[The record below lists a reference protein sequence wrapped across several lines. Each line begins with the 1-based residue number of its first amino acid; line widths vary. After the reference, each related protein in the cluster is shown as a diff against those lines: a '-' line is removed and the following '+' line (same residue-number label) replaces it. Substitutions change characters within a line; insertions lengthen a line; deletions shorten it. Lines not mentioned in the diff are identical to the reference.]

1 MFKAALWRSDK
12 NKVKV
17 VFKLQFH
24 ATQLTKAGGE
34 TWMISLVP
42 ADTGKPTIKSD
53 KAVVRDGSCFWENPL
68 YETVKFNRDSKSGKV
83 LERIYYFVVGTGSS
97 KGGVFGEASFDF
109 SSFAEATK
117 VSRVSLP
124 LEKSQTE
131 AVLHV
136 SIQRIQ
142 ESTDQ
147 RDVEDIENA
156 KLNPKIYSLSTHF
169 GNGDDEDVTARR
181 DAVEDMQFNVAV
193 SKVSDLIMNRR
204 ASSESDVT
212 VSSFISGSKSDT
224 PMAIFEQNQKSQWEW
239 LGNAALEASTDDSSS
254 TPRATFSRQPSGL
267 ASDILIENLK
277 SEVTALSRKLEMSEL
292 ELQTLRKQIVKESK
306 RGQELSKEIA
316 CSKEENDSLKE
327 ECGKLKA
334 SLRHSDGS
342 KNKTQMH
349 FEGDSQ
355 DRKIQMH
362 FEGDSQALVRELR
375 QELVHV
381 KELNSNLQIQ
391 LQKTQESN
399 SELILAVQDLEEM
412 LDQKNQEMSN
422 FGDKQLELIDT
433 DKSSKVDS
441 MCETNDEEQKA
452 LEKLVKEHRGAKES
466 YLLEQQ
472 MIDLRSE
479 IEIYRRDK
487 DELEMQMEQLAL
499 DYEIMKQENHEISYK
514 LEQSQ
519 IQEQLKIQYECSSSF
534 EIVHE
539 LECQVENL
547 ENELK
552 SRSKEFADSLITIS
566 ELETHVKNL
575 EDELEK
581 QAQGFEADLEALTL
595 AKVEQE
601 KRAII
606 AEETLRKTRCQNANT
621 AERLQGEFKR
631 LSTQMASTFDAN
643 EKLATKALAEAN
655 ELRMQ
660 KTRLEEILQN
670 ASEEHKSVKG
680 CYEDRL
686 AQLSRQIVSNL
697 NQIAQLEKQKAQD
710 KETQRVLSDEILAFK
725 DELGQMRKSSEEMA
739 LLLQKG
745 NNERSN
751 LESSVT
757 LLKTEAEEWQTELDT
772 KRHILEEKEV
782 LIENLQSQLHSIQS
796 RYDELKHSLLED
808 KSERDI
814 LKKQVSQLKNDLKKK
829 DYALLSMERKM
840 KDSSSRGSTGK
851 STPPNRG
858 NKEVTHLKERIQLLE
873 DQIML
878 KEKTLE
884 TSSNLFL
891 KREKD
896 LHNKIEEL
904 EATLEVLNRSS
915 GHLLENKVRKVAPNI
930 NSNQESRNYDEH
942 LNPTMEIST
951 INDSVASSAKG
962 EVLNDAVTD
971 GGDGETINEVAL
983 LKEKNKD
990 MEEEL
995 KEMQGRYSE
1004 ISLKFA
1010 EVEGERQ
1017 QLMMKLR
1024 NLKNARKNSQTDT
1037 DSVYISDFNRIRI

>member
-1 MFKAALWRSDK
+1 MFKSALWRSDK

-17 VFKLQFH
+17 LFKLQFH
-24 ATQLTKAGGE
+24 AAQLTKARGE

-42 ADTGKPTIKSD
+42 ADTGKPTVKSD
-53 KAVVRDGSCFWENPL
+53 KAVVRDGSCFWENPV
-68 YETVKFNRDSKSGKV
+68 YETVRFNRDSKSGKV
-83 LERIYYFVVGTGSS
+83 LERIYYFVVGRGSC

-109 SSFAEATK
+109 SSYAEATK
-117 VSRVSLP
+117 VSLVSLP
-124 LEKSQTE
+124 LGKSKTE

-147 RDVEDIENA
+147 RDVEEIENA
-156 KLNPKIYSLSTHF
+156 KLNPKIYSLTTHF
-169 GNGDDEDVTARR
+169 VNGNEDGSVKR
-181 DAVEDMQFNVAV
+181 DAVEDMQFNEAV
-193 SKVSDLIMNRR
+193 SKVSDFNTDRR
-204 ASSESDVT
+204 ASSEFDVT
-212 VSSFISGSKSDT
+212 MSSSDSGSKSDT
-224 PMAIFEQNQKSQWEW
+224 PTEIYEQNQKLQWGW

-254 TPRATFSRQPSGL
+254 TPRATFSRQPSEV
-267 ASDILIENLK
+267 ASGILIENLK

-306 RGQELSKEIA
+306 RGQDLSKEIA

-327 ECGKLKA
+327 ECAKLRE
-334 SLRHSDGS
+334 SLRHSNGS
-342 KNKTQMH
+342 KNKIH
-349 FEGDSQ
+349 
-355 DRKIQMH
+355 MH
-362 FEGDSQALVRELR
+362 FEGDSQALIEELR
-375 QELVHV
+375 QELNHA
-381 KELNSNLQIQ
+381 KELNSNVRIQ

-422 FGDKQLELIDT
+422 LGDRSLVLIGRDK
-433 DKSSKVDS
+433 KSSEVGS
-441 MCETNDEEQKA
+441 TCETNDEEQKS
-452 LEKLVKEHRGAKES
+452 LEELLKEHSGAMD
-466 YLLEQQ
+466 LREQR

-479 IEIYRRDK
+479 IDIYRRDK

-519 IQEQLKIQYECSSSF
+519 LQEQLKIQYECSSSF

-547 ENELK
+547 ENLLK
-552 SRSKEFADSLITIS
+552 SRSKEFADSLVTIR
-566 ELETHVKNL
+566 ELEAHVKSL
-575 EDELEK
+575 EEELEK
-581 QAQGFEADLEALTL
+581 QAQGFEADLEALTRT
-595 AKVEQE
+595 KIEQE

-606 AEETLRKTRCQNANT
+606 AEETLRKMRCQNANT

-670 ASEEHKSVKG
+670 ASEEHKSVIG

-686 AQLSRQIVSNL
+686 AQISRQMLFNL
-697 NQIAQLEKQKAQD
+697 NQIEQLEKQRAQD
-710 KETQRVLSDEILAFK
+710 KETQRTLSDEILALK
-725 DELGQMRKSSEEMA
+725 DELGHMRKSSEEMV

-745 NNERSN
+745 NYEQSK

-757 LLKTEAEEWQTELDT
+757 LLKNEAGEWQKELNEG
-772 KRHILEEKEV
+772 RRILEEKEV
-782 LIENLQSQLHSIQS
+782 LVETLQSQLHTIQS
-796 RYDELKHSLLED
+796 QYDELKHSSSED
-808 KSERDI
+808 KLERDI
-814 LKKQVSQLKNDLKKK
+814 LRKQVSQLKSGLKMKE
-829 DYALLSMERKM
+829 DALHSMERKVR
-840 KDSSSRGSTGK
+840 DSSSRGSTGK
-851 STPPNRG
+851 STSSHWG
-858 NKEVTHLKERIQLLE
+858 NKEVANLKERIRLLE
-873 DQIML
+873 GQIML
-878 KEKTLE
+878 KDNALE
-884 TSSNLFL
+884 TSSSLSS
-891 KREKD
+891 KKEKD
-896 LHNKIEEL
+896 LHSKIEEL
-904 EATLEVLNRSS
+904 EATLEALNRSGARLFES
-915 GHLLENKVRKVAPNI
+915 KVGKVAPNF
-930 NSNQESRNYDEH
+930 NSNQESRNCDEH
-942 LNPTMEIST
+942 LNPAIKIST
-951 INDSVASSAKG
+951 INDSAPTSTKG
-962 EVLNDAVTD
+962 EVLKDAETN
-971 GGDGETINEVAL
+971 GGDGETSNEVAL

-1017 QLMMKLR
+1017 QLIMKLR
-1024 NLKNARKNSQTDT
+1024 NLKKARKNSQTGM
-1037 DSVYISDFNRIRI
+1037 DSVYINDLTRI

>member
-1 MFKAALWRSDK
+1 MFKSALWRSDK
-12 NKVKV
+12 NKVRV

-24 ATQLTKAGGE
+24 AAQLTKAGGE

-42 ADTGKPTIKSD
+42 ADTGKPSIKSD

-83 LERIYYFVVGTGSS
+83 LERIYYFVVGTGAS

-109 SSFAEATK
+109 SSYAEATK
-117 VSRVSLP
+117 VSLVSLP

-142 ESTDQ
+142 KSSTDQ
-147 RDVEDIENA
+147 
-156 KLNPKIYSLSTHF
+156 SFGTHF
-169 GNGDDEDVTARR
+169 GNGNNDGTIKR

-193 SKVSDLIMNRR
+193 NKVSDLNMNRR

-212 VSSFISGSKSDT
+212 MSCSDSGSKSDT
-224 PMAIFEQNQKSQWEW
+224 LMEIYEQNQKSQWEW
-239 LGNAALEASTDDSSS
+239 LGNASLEASTDDSSS
-254 TPRATFSRQPSGL
+254 TPRARFSRQPSEV
-267 ASDILIENLK
+267 ASDILIENPK
-277 SEVTALSRKLEMSEL
+277 SEVAALSRKLEMSEL

-306 RGQELSKEIA
+306 RGQDLSKEIA
-316 CSKEENDSLKE
+316 CLKEEKDSLKE
-327 ECGKLKA
+327 ECEKLRE
-334 SLRHSDGS
+334 SLRHSDES
-342 KNKTQMH
+342 KNKIY
-349 FEGDSQ
+349 
-355 DRKIQMH
+355 RH
-362 FEGDSQALVRELR
+362 FEGDSQALVEELR
-375 QELVHV
+375 QELNHV
-381 KELNSNLQIQ
+381 KELNSNLRIQ

-412 LDQKNQEMSN
+412 LDQKSKEMSN
-422 FGDKQLELIDT
+422 LGDVSLALIDT
-433 DKSSKVDS
+433 DKKLSEVDS
-441 MCETNDEEQKA
+441 KCETNDEEQKA
-452 LEKLVKEHRGAKES
+452 LEELVKEHSGAKES

-479 IEIYRRDK
+479 IEIYTRDK

-499 DYEIMKQENHEISYK
+499 DYEIMKQENHEISHK

-519 IQEQLKIQYECSSSF
+519 LQEQLKIQYECSSSF
-534 EIVHE
+534 EIVHD

-552 SRSKEFADSLITIS
+552 SRSKEFADSLVTIS
-566 ELETHVKNL
+566 ELEAHVKSL
-575 EDELEK
+575 EEELEN
-581 QAQGFEADLEALTL
+581 QAQGFEADLEALTRT
-595 AKVEQE
+595 KIEQE

-606 AEETLRKTRCQNANT
+606 AEETLRKTRCQNASS

-631 LSTQMASTFDAN
+631 LSAQMASTFDTN

-660 KTRLEEILQN
+660 KTRLEEIIQN

-686 AQLSRQIVSNL
+686 AQLSRQMVLNL
-697 NQIAQLEKQKAQD
+697 NQIGQLEKQKTRD
-710 KETQRVLSDEILAFK
+710 KETQRVLSDEILTLK

-739 LLLQKG
+739 LLMQKG
-745 NNERSN
+745 DSEQSK

-757 LLKTEAEEWQTELDT
+757 LLKNEAEEWQKELN
-772 KRHILEEKEV
+772 KKKHILEEKEV
-782 LIENLQSQLHSIQS
+782 LIENLQSQLHTIQS
-796 RYDELKHSLLED
+796 QYKELKHSLSED
-808 KSERDI
+808 ESERDN
-814 LKKQVSQLKNDLKKK
+814 LRKQVSQLKSDMKKK
-829 DYALLSMERKM
+829 EDAFHSMERKI

-851 STPPNRG
+851 STPHRG
-858 NKEVTHLKERIQLLE
+858 NKEVTNLEERVQLLE
-873 DQIML
+873 GRIL
-878 KEKTLE
+878 SKENALQ
-884 TSSNLFL
+884 TSSNLFS
-891 KREKD
+891 KREKE
-896 LHNKIEEL
+896 LHGKIEEL
-904 EATLEVLNRSS
+904 EATLEVLNRSR
-915 GHLLENKVRKVAPNI
+915 GHLFENKVRKVVPNF
-930 NSNQESRNYDEH
+930 NSNHESRSCDEH
-942 LNPTMEIST
+942 LYST
-951 INDSVASSAKG
+951 IKTSTIKDSTTPSIKG
-962 EVLNDAVTD
+962 EVLKDAATN

-983 LKEKNKD
+983 LKEKNIE

-1017 QLMMKLR
+1017 QLIMKLR
-1024 NLKNARKNSQTDT
+1024 NLKNARKNSQTAT
-1037 DSVYISDFNRIRI
+1037 DLVYISDLTGIRI

>member
-1 MFKAALWRSDK
+1 MFKSGLWRSDK

-24 ATQLTKAGGE
+24 AAHLTKAGGE

-42 ADTGKPTIKSD
+42 ADTGKPTLKSD
-53 KAVVRDGSCFWENPL
+53 KAVVRDGSCYWENPV
-68 YETVKFNRDSKSGKV
+68 YETVRFNRDSKSGKV
-83 LERIYYFVVGTGSS
+83 LERIYYFVVGTGAS

-117 VSRVSLP
+117 VSLVSLP

-136 SIQRIQ
+136 SIQRIH
-142 ESTDQ
+142 ESTDK
-147 RDVEDIENA
+147 RDVDEIENA
-156 KLNPKIYSLSTHF
+156 KLNPKIYSLRTHF
-169 GNGDDEDVTARR
+169 GNGNEDGSVKR

-193 SKVSDLIMNRR
+193 SKVPDLNMNRR

-212 VSSFISGSKSDT
+212 LSSSDSGSKSDT
-224 PMAIFEQNQKSQWEW
+224 PMEIYEQNQKSQWEW

-254 TPRATFSRQPSGL
+254 TPRATFSRQPSEV
-267 ASDILIENLK
+267 ASDSLIDNLK

-306 RGQELSKEIA
+306 RGQDLSKEIV
-316 CSKEENDSLKE
+316 CSKEENDSLKDKCE
-327 ECGKLKA
+327 KLKE

-342 KNKTQMH
+342 KNKIHMH

-355 DRKIQMH
+355 TFVK
-362 FEGDSQALVRELR
+362 ELR
-375 QELVHV
+375 QELNHA
-381 KELNSNLQIQ
+381 KELNSNLRIQ

-412 LDQKNQEMSN
+412 LDQKNQETSN
-422 FGDKQLELIDT
+422 LGDRSLVLIDT
-433 DKSSKVDS
+433 GKKSSKVDS
-441 MCETNDEEQKA
+441 VCETNDEEQRA
-452 LEKLVKEHRGAKES
+452 LEELVKEHSGAKES

-519 IQEQLKIQYECSSSF
+519 LQEQLKIQYECSSSF

-552 SRSKEFADSLITIS
+552 SRSKEFTDSLVTIS
-566 ELETHVKNL
+566 ELEAHVKSL
-575 EDELEK
+575 EEELEK
-581 QAQGFEADLEALTL
+581 QAQGFEADLEALTR
-595 AKVEQE
+595 AKIEQE

-631 LSTQMASTFDAN
+631 LSAQMASTFDAN

-660 KTRLEEILQN
+660 KTHLEEILQN

-686 AQLSRQIVSNL
+686 AQLSRQMVL
-697 NQIAQLEKQKAQD
+697 NFNQFGQLEKKKAQD
-710 KETQRVLSDEILAFK
+710 KETQRVLSLEILALK
-725 DELGQMRKSSEEMA
+725 DELGHLRKSSEEMA
-739 LLLQKG
+739 LLMQKG
-745 NNERSN
+745 NEEQSK

-757 LLKTEAEEWQTELDT
+757 LLKNEAEELQQELNQ
-772 KRHILEEKEV
+772 KRRSLEEKEV
-782 LIENLQSQLHSIQS
+782 LVENLQSQLHAIRSQ
-796 RYDELKHSLLED
+796 YDELKHSLSED

-814 LKKQVSQLKNDLKKK
+814 LRKQVSQLKGDLKKK
-829 DYALLSMERKM
+829 EDALHSMERKV
-840 KDSSSRGSTGK
+840 KDSSSHGSTGK
-851 STPPNRG
+851 STPTHRG
-858 NKEVTHLKERIQLLE
+858 NKEITNLKERIRLLE

-878 KEKTLE
+878 KENALE
-884 TSSNLFL
+884 TSSNLFS
-891 KREKD
+891 KKEKD
-896 LHNKIEEL
+896 LHSKIEEL
-904 EATLEVLNRSS
+904 EATLEALNRSS
-915 GHLLENKVRKVAPNI
+915 AHLFDNKVGKVAPNF
-930 NSNQESRNYDEH
+930 NSNQESISCDEH
-942 LNPTMEIST
+942 LNPTVEIST
-951 INDSVASSAKG
+951 LNDSAPSLTKG
-962 EVLNDAVTD
+962 EVLKDAATN

-1017 QLMMKLR
+1017 QLMMRLR
-1024 NLKNARKNSQTDT
+1024 NLKNARKNSQTGT
-1037 DSVYISDFNRIRI
+1037 ESVYISDLARIRI